1 MTFENENPFALRSTL
16 EYEMPDF
23 TRINDESYLP
33 AFHAGCEDH
42 LHEVHEII
50 KQEEVTFE
58 NTIVALE
65 RSGQMLTRVLTVFY
79 NKSSSD
85 TTDRLDEIEEEIA
98 PKLSAHM
105 DAIRLNQALFG
116 RIKELYSNRDSLEL
130 NNEDAWLLE
139 RYYMDFTHAGAHLT
153 DAQREELTNLN
164 EELSKLET
172 QFGKNLLTDTNDL
185 GVVVDDV
192 AELDGLSENEIAA
205 CAAAAKARGLEGKW
219 LVGMVNFTGHP
230 LLSSMK
236 NRGLRERVMKNSLLK
251 GARSNDNDNRPVIL
265 QIIKLRAKRAE
276 LFGVKA
282 HAEHVLQDR
291 NAQNPENVHKMLK
304 QIAPAAVRNAKL
316 EGADLQKTIDADFE
330 RQAKAVLEEIFTDLD
345 QDVVGAMQAL
355 AANGDG
361 STKTL
366 EEIAAVY
373 GVSPARVAEIRNKTA
388 ADVSAA
394 TQTKNGLPF
403 TLESWDWDFY
413 TEAVRLEK
421 YNLDTSAMRPYF
433 ELERVLQDG
442 VFFAANKLFG
452 ISFKERKDIV
462 TYHPDARAFEVFN
475 EDGSKLALFIG
486 DFYTRDSKRGGAW
499 MNNLVDQNHLLG
511 QLPVVVNNLNVPKP
525 PAGQPTLLTYDE
537 ITTLFHEFGHTLHGI
552 LSDVKYPRFS
562 GTSVE
567 RDFVEFP
574 SQVNEM
580 WLTWPEV
587 LDNYAKH
594 YETGEKIPQEWV
606 DNLKAS
612 AAFNEGHATTAYLAA
627 AILDLAWHS
636 LDADATVADVEE
648 FEAKAIE
655 AYGLN
660 YSPVPTRYRSTYFS
674 HIFAGGYSAGYYG
687 YIWSEVL
694 DADTVDWFKENGG
707 LTRANGDHFRNTL
720 LSRGGSINSMQMFRN
735 FRGRDATIEPLLKRR
750 GLL

>member
-1 MTFENENPFALRSTL
+1 MTFDNENPFALRSTL

-23 TRINDESYLP
+23 SRITDESYLP
-33 AFHAGCEDH
+33 AFHAGCAEQ

-50 KQEEVTFE
+50 KQDEVTFE
-58 NTIVALE
+58 NTIVAME
-65 RSGQMLTRVLTVFY
+65 RSGQLLMRVLTVFY

-85 TTDRLDEIEEEIA
+85 TTPRLDEIEEELA

-105 DAIRLNQALFG
+105 DAIRLNQKLFG
-116 RIKELYSNRDSLEL
+116 RIKELYGNRDSLEL

-172 QFGKNLLTDTNDL
+172 LFGKNLLTDTNDL

-205 CAAAAKARGLEGKW
+205 CEAAAKARGLEGKW

-236 NRGLRERVMKNSLLK
+236 NRSLRERVMKNSLIK
-251 GARSNDNDNRPVIL
+251 GARNNENDNRPVIL
-265 QIIKLRAKRAE
+265 QIIELRAKRAE
-276 LFGVKA
+276 LFGVKT

-291 NAQNPENVHKMLK
+291 NAQNPANVHKMLK
-304 QIAPAAVRNAKL
+304 QIAPAAVRNARA
-316 EGADLQKTIDADFE
+316 EGADLQKAIEASGE
-330 RQAKAVLEEIFTDLD
+330 
-345 QDVVGAMQAL
+345 
-355 AANGDG
+355 N
-361 STKTL
+361 
-366 EEIAAVY
+366 
-373 GVSPARVAEIRNKTA
+373 
-388 ADVSAA
+388 
-394 TQTKNGLPF
+394 F

-413 TEAVRLEK
+413 TEAVRMEK
-421 YNLDTSAMRPYF
+421 YNLDTTAMRPYF
-433 ELERVLQDG
+433 ELERVLHDG

-587 LDNYAKH
+587 LDNYARH

-606 DNLKAS
+606 DNLKAAS
-612 AAFNEGHATTAYLAA
+612 TFNEGHATTSYMAA

-660 YSPVPTRYRSTYFS
+660 YGPVPTRYRSTYFS

>member
-23 TRINDESYLP
+23 SRINDESYLP
-33 AFHAGCEDH
+33 AFHAGREEH

-50 KQEEVTFE
+50 KQDEVTFE

-105 DAIRLNQALFG
+105 DTIRLNQALFA

-251 GARSNDNDNRPVIL
+251 GARSNDNDNRPIIL
-265 QIIKLRAKRAE
+265 QMIKLRAKRAE
-276 LFGVKA
+276 LFGVKT

-316 EGADLQKTIDADFE
+316 EGADLQKAIDA
-330 RQAKAVLEEIFTDLD
+330 
-345 QDVVGAMQAL
+345 
-355 AANGDG
+355 NGEG
-361 STKTL
+361 
-366 EEIAAVY
+366 
-373 GVSPARVAEIRNKTA
+373 
-388 ADVSAA
+388 
-394 TQTKNGLPF
+394 F

-452 ISFKERKDIV
+452 ITFKERKDIV

-499 MNNLVDQNHLLG
+499 MNNLVDQNHLLW

-587 LDNYAKH
+587 LDNYARH

-612 AAFNEGHATTAYLAA
+612 SAFNEGHATTSYLAA

-636 LDADATVADVEE
+636 LDADATVEDVED